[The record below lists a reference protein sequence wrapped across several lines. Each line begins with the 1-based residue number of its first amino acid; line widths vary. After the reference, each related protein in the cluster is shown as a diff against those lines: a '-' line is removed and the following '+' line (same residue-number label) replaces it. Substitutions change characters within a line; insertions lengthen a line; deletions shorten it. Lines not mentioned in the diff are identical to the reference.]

1 MLKESHFDPPWW
13 LKNRHLQT
21 FWAPLAPKLP
31 LPKLTRQRLE
41 LSDGDFI
48 DMDWVNPERDAPTV
62 VLLHGLEGDI
72 DSPYLRR
79 MLFQIQQRR
88 WRGVLVY
95 WRGCSEEMNRLDK
108 TYHSGRS
115 EDLDEVITEIHKSH
129 SPEKLFVAGYS
140 LGANVLLKWLGENE
154 EKARIDAGCAVSTP
168 FNLSICADSID
179 QGFSKIY
186 KFYLLN
192 SMKKRIVNKFTPERL
207 LELLNMSPRDVMAIN
222 SFREFDNRVTSF
234 LNEFEDAED
243 YYRTASSIYYLGSI
257 KKPALVIHA
266 ADDPF
271 MSPEIIPKED
281 QLPDSLELLI
291 SEHGGHVGFV
301 SAPTSK
307 GVSFYLEQT
316 ILNYFDRFL

>member
-1 MLKESHFDPPWW
+1 
-13 LKNRHLQT
+13 
-21 FWAPLAPKLP
+21 
-31 LPKLTRQRLE
+31 
-41 LSDGDFI
+41 
-48 DMDWVNPERDAPTV
+48 MDWVNPERDAPTV

-72 DSPYLRR
+72 NSPYLRR

-115 EDLDEVITEIHKSH
+115 EDLDEVIAEIHKSK
-129 SPEKLFVAGYS
+129 SPDKLFVAGYS
-140 LGANVLLKWLGENE
+140 LGANVLLKWLGEQE
-154 EKARIDAGCAVSTP
+154 DKALIDAGCAVSTP

-186 KFYLLN
+186 KFYLLT
-192 SMKKRIVNKFTPERL
+192 SMKKRIVRKFTPERL
-207 LELLNMSPRDVMAIN
+207 LELLNLSPRDVMAIN

-234 LNEFEDAED
+234 LNEFEDADD
-243 YYRTASSIYYLGSI
+243 YYRKASSIYYLGTI

-271 MSPEIIPKED
+271 MSPEIIPKDD

-307 GVSFYLEQT
+307 GVSFYLEET
-316 ILNYFDRFL
+316 ILGYFDRFL

>member
-21 FWAPLAPKLP
+21 FWAPLTPKLP
-31 LPKLTRQRLE
+31 IPKLTRQRLE

-48 DMDWVNPERDAPTV
+48 DMDWLNPERDAPTV
-62 VLLHGLEGDI
+62 VLLHGLEGGL

-95 WRGCSEEMNRLDK
+95 WRGCSEEINRLDK

-115 EDLDEVITEIHKSH
+115 EDLDEVIAEIQSSKS
-129 SPEKLFVAGYS
+129 PDKLFIAGYS
-140 LGANVLLKWLGENE
+140 LGANIMLKWLGEQGHNA
-154 EKARIDAGCAVSTP
+154 KIDAGCAVSTP

-179 QGFSKIY
+179 HGFSKIY
-186 KFYLLN
+186 KHYLLT
-192 SMKKRIVNKFTPERL
+192 SLKKKISNKFTPERL
-207 LELLNMSPRDVMAIN
+207 LELLNLSPRDIMAIS

-234 LNEFEDAED
+234 LNDFKDADD
-243 YYRTASSIYYLGSI
+243 YYQQASSINYLGGVER
-257 KKPALVIHA
+257 PALIIHA

-271 MSPEIIPKED
+271 MSPDIIPLEE
-281 QLPDSLELLI
+281 QLSDSLELLI

-307 GVSFYLEQT
+307 GVSFYLEHT
-316 ILNYFDRFL
+316 ILEYFDRFL

>member
-1 MLKESHFDPPWW
+1 MLKESHFEPPWW

-21 FWAPLAPKLP
+21 FWAPLAPRLP
-31 LPKLTRQRLE
+31 LPKMVRQRLE

-72 DSPYLRR
+72 NSPYLRR

-95 WRGCSEEMNRLDK
+95 WRGCSEEDNRLDK

-115 EDLDEVITEIHKSH
+115 DDLDEVIAEIHASKA
-129 SPEKLFVAGYS
+129 PDKLFVAGYS
-140 LGANVLLKWLGENE
+140 LGANVLLKWLGEQQD
-154 EKARIDAGCAVSTP
+154 KAQVDAGCAVSTP

-186 KFYLLN
+186 KFFLLN
-192 SMKKRIVNKFTPERL
+192 SMKKRIVRKFPEHRL
-207 LELLNMSPRDVMAIN
+207 LELLNLSPRDVMAIN

-234 LNEFEDAED
+234 LNEFEDADD
-243 YYRTASSIYYLGSI
+243 YYRTASSIYYIGTI

-266 ADDPF
+266 EDDPF
-271 MSPEIIPKED
+271 MSPEIIPRED

-291 SEHGGHVGFV
+291 SEYGGHVGFV
-301 SAPTSK
+301 ASPSSK
-307 GVSFYLEQT
+307 GISFYLEET
-316 ILNYFDRFL
+316 ILGYFDRFL

>member
-1 MLKESHFDPPWW
+1 
-13 LKNRHLQT
+13 
-21 FWAPLAPKLP
+21 
-31 LPKLTRQRLE
+31 
-41 LSDGDFI
+41 
-48 DMDWVNPERDAPTV
+48 MDWVNPERDAPTV

-72 DSPYLRR
+72 NSPYLRR

-115 EDLDEVITEIHKSH
+115 EDLDEVIAEIHKSK
-129 SPEKLFVAGYS
+129 SPDKLFVAGYS
-140 LGANVLLKWLGENE
+140 LGANVLLKWLGEQE
-154 EKARIDAGCAVSTP
+154 DKALIDAGCAVSTP

-186 KFYLLN
+186 KFYLLT
-192 SMKKRIVNKFTPERL
+192 SMKKRIVRKFTPERL
-207 LELLNMSPRDVMAIN
+207 LELLNLSPRDVMAIN

-234 LNEFEDAED
+234 LNEFDDADD
-243 YYRTASSIYYLGSI
+243 YYRKASSIYYLGTI

-271 MSPEIIPKED
+271 MSPEIIPKDD

-307 GVSFYLEQT
+307 GVSFYLEET
-316 ILNYFDRFL
+316 ILGYFDRFL

>member
-21 FWAPLAPKLP
+21 FWAPLVPKLP

-115 EDLDEVITEIHKSH
+115 EDLDEVIAEIHKSK
-129 SPEKLFVAGYS
+129 SPDKLFVSGYS

-154 EKARIDAGCAVSTP
+154 ENARIDAGCAVSTP

-192 SMKKRIVNKFTPERL
+192 SMKKRIVKKFTPERL
-207 LELLNMSPRDVMAIN
+207 LQLLNMSPRDVMAIN

-243 YYRTASSIYYLGSI
+243 YYRTASSIYYLGTI

-271 MSPEIIPKED
+271 MSPEIIPRDDE
-281 QLPDSLELLI
+281 LPDALELLI

-307 GVSFYLEQT
+307 GVSFYLENT
-316 ILNYFDRFL
+316 MLNYFDRFL

>member
-1 MLKESHFDPPWW
+1 
-13 LKNRHLQT
+13 
-21 FWAPLAPKLP
+21 
-31 LPKLTRQRLE
+31 
-41 LSDGDFI
+41 
-48 DMDWVNPERDAPTV
+48 
-62 VLLHGLEGDI
+62 
-72 DSPYLRR
+72 
-79 MLFQIQQRR
+79 
-88 WRGVLVY
+88 
-95 WRGCSEEMNRLDK
+95 
-108 TYHSGRS
+108 
-115 EDLDEVITEIHKSH
+115 
-129 SPEKLFVAGYS
+129 
-140 LGANVLLKWLGENE
+140 
-154 EKARIDAGCAVSTP
+154 VSTP